1 MQLIIQGLLVG
12 LSLGS
17 VYVLMALGLT
27 LMFGILGI
35 VNLAHGVL
43 YMLGAYLVYLLCN
56 LVGFNF
62 FFSFFLSIITIGLFG
77 LLLERFLYR
86 SVGGQFAPVIVMTV
100 GLGITLESASYLA
113 FGTMAKGIHNPITG
127 SITILGLPI
136 SNYRIFIILCTLLLI
151 LSLYYLIHRTA
162 VGRSMRAV
170 EEDKIAASLQGIN
183 VNRINAFVFFLGAAL
198 AAAAGAF
205 VAPLYSIE
213 PTMGTL
219 PMTKAFIVIVIG
231 GMGSIPG
238 AIISGFLIGIID
250 SVLSLTIGTELTYIT
265 VWLLVIIFLNVRPR
279 GLFGAY

>member
-1 MQLIIQGLLVG
+1 
-12 LSLGS
+12 
-17 VYVLMALGLT
+17 
-27 LMFGILGI
+27 
-35 VNLAHGVL
+35 
-43 YMLGAYLVYLLCN
+43 
-56 LVGFNF
+56 
-62 FFSFFLSIITIGLFG
+62 
-77 LLLERFLYR
+77 
-86 SVGGQFAPVIVMTV
+86 
-100 GLGITLESASYLA
+100 
-113 FGTMAKGIHNPITG
+113 
-127 SITILGLPI
+127 
-136 SNYRIFIILCTLLLI
+136 
-151 LSLYYLIHRTA
+151 
-162 VGRSMRAV
+162 MRAV